1 MPFVVPFLFH
11 PCGSHPGGC
20 DTSLAKR
27 QDTKWS
33 ADDFGHNLGVAAS
46 GKKLPKDLSTQGQVF
61 SCDTRK
67 SVIEVLLCCGFQGS
81 SAASESD
88 LLDSWFKYKY
98 GWGCFFNKSFSFKPT
113 HKKGQQRM
121 CLWVIELN
129 CFIANL
135 ISLNRLL
142 GWLDLCI
149 PVWQSTVLFFAD
161 VVAVLC
167 CIGPYKPTSYRPKHV
182 HSGQLYLEWS
192 WQIMTTIGSCSLW
205 QSISLGRIWDSQEP
219 EASEKCNGI
228 HMDSK
233 QRQPTKGSQ
242 SQQLCFF
249 KFEWNSWAL
258 HKQCSMGLVDL
269 QW

>member
-1 MPFVVPFLFH
+1 MQYLVVSNVMRINLAPCTSWTSNHRTRVVGTPTCFQKGMIILILLRCLRLVYSNQGMPFAVPFLFH

-98 GWGCFFNKSFSFKPT
+98 GWGCFFK
-113 HKKGQQRM
+113 
-121 CLWVIELN
+121 
-129 CFIANL
+129 
-135 ISLNRLL
+135 
-142 GWLDLCI
+142 
-149 PVWQSTVLFFAD
+149 
-161 VVAVLC
+161 
-167 CIGPYKPTSYRPKHV
+167 
-182 HSGQLYLEWS
+182 
-192 WQIMTTIGSCSLW
+192 
-205 QSISLGRIWDSQEP
+205 
-219 EASEKCNGI
+219 
-228 HMDSK
+228 
-233 QRQPTKGSQ
+233 
-242 SQQLCFF
+242 
-249 KFEWNSWAL
+249 
-258 HKQCSMGLVDL
+258 
-269 QW
+269 